1 MTEPHFR
8 TEQLHLSGVTHGYGD
23 RELFNGVELVIA
35 AGEHAA
41 VVGEN
46 GAGKSTLLRILAGI
60 EAPVEG
66 TARRHGR
73 VGYLAQTSGL
83 SARLT
88 VADAIDDALRTLRE
102 MEAELERLEAGLA
115 SAGPAEL
122 ETYGNLQTQ
131 YQLREG
137 YAAESRVEAAL
148 DRLGLGGVDRGR
160 TLGSLSGGEQE
171 RVALACLLADPADI
185 LLLDEPTNHLDAS
198 GTAWLEG
205 RLAAHRGAVVVVSHD
220 RVLLRKVAATV
231 IEVDAERRSV
241 NRYGNGYDGYLK
253 EKRAERQRWVQ
264 QYHGWLDAMA
274 AERRQADTV
283 AGRMGYARRRDNDK
297 AAFDFKTG
305 TWERA
310 AASKIRNA
318 QERLRR
324 LEDNPVER
332 PPERLK
338 LEAGLDGGL
347 KGRLHGG
354 PEGEPDGGPGTAAG
368 SRGGAA
374 GSAGGPSGNGHQ
386 EASDGVLCARNTRVP
401 GRLVVPEF
409 RVDRGQKIL
418 ITGPNGAGKSTLLSV
433 LAGTLEP
440 AAGQVVRH
448 GRIGY
453 LQQEL
458 ELPTYPNLRL
468 LPAFAAGLGGN
479 IDDHAEAL
487 LRLGLFRTSEFH
499 VPVGALSAGQQRRLA
514 LARLLLGH
522 KDIMLLDEPSNH
534 LAPALVEE
542 LESALA
548 EFDGTVV
555 MVSHDR
561 ALGEWF
567 DACADRPRG
576 RAGDGASGR
585 WVRYTMADGML
596 EKVAQPA

>member
-1 MTEPHFR
+1 MTESNAR
-8 TEQLHLSGVTHGYGD
+8 TEQLHLSGVSHGYGD
-23 RELFNGVELVIA
+23 RELFSGVDLAIS

-60 EAPVEG
+60 EAPGDG
-66 TARRHGR
+66 TVQRHGR

-83 SARLT
+83 PARLT
-88 VADAIDDALRTLRE
+88 VADAINNALLALRE
-102 MEAELERLEAGLA
+102 MEAELERLEDGLA
-115 SAGPAEL
+115 AAGPNEL
-122 ETYGNLQTQ
+122 EAYGNLQTQ

-160 TLGSLSGGEQE
+160 ALGSLSGGEQE

-185 LLLDEPTNHLDAS
+185 LLLDEPTNHLDAA

-220 RVLLRKVAATV
+220 RVLLRKVAAAV
-231 IEVDAERRSV
+231 IEVDAERRTV
-241 NRYGNGYDGYLK
+241 NRYGSGYDGYLK

-274 AERRQADTV
+274 SEQRQADTV
-283 AGRMGYARRRDNDK
+283 TSRMGYARRRDNDK
-297 AAFDFKTG
+297 AGFDFKTG

-310 AASKIRNA
+310 AASKVRNA

-338 LEAGLDGGL
+338 LDAGLDGA
-347 KGRLHGG
+347 G
-354 PEGEPDGGPGTAAG
+354 PDLDGEPRDPAD
-368 SRGGAA
+368 R
-374 GSAGGPSGNGHQ
+374 
-386 EASDGVLCARNTRVP
+386 VLHARNTQVP
-401 GRLVVPEF
+401 GRLDVPEF
-409 RVDRGQKIL
+409 RVERGQKIL

-458 ELPTYPNLRL
+458 ELPEHPSLRL

-479 IDDHAEAL
+479 IDHHAEAL

-499 VPVGALSAGQQRRLA
+499 VPVGALSAGQQRRLS

-522 KDIMLLDEPSNH
+522 NEVMLLDEPTNH
-534 LAPALVEE
+534 LAPVLVEE

-548 EFDGTVV
+548 DFSGTVV

-567 DACADRPRG
+567 DRCADRSRG
-576 RAGDGASGR
+576 RAGEGTPGT
-585 WVRYTMADGML
+585 WLRYTMAEGTL
-596 EKVAQPA
+596 EKAALLA

>member
-1 MTEPHFR
+1 
-8 TEQLHLSGVTHGYGD
+8 
-23 RELFNGVELVIA
+23 
-35 AGEHAA
+35 
-41 VVGEN
+41 
-46 GAGKSTLLRILAGI
+46 
-60 EAPVEG
+60 
-66 TARRHGR
+66 

-88 VADAIDDALRTLRE
+88 VADAIDDALRALRE
-102 MEAELERLEAGLA
+102 MEAELERLEDGLA

-122 ETYGNLQTQ
+122 EAYGNLQTQ

-198 GTAWLEG
+198 GTAWLES

-220 RVLLRKVAATV
+220 RVLLRKVAAAV

-338 LEAGLDGGL
+338 LDAGLDGG
-347 KGRLHGG
+347 
-354 PEGEPDGGPGTAAG
+354 PEGGLDGGPGTAAG
-368 SRGGAA
+368 SRASAA
-374 GSAGGPSGNGHQ
+374 GSAGGASGNGHR
-386 EASDGVLCARNTRVP
+386 EASDGVLWVRNTRVP

-409 RVDRGQKIL
+409 RVDTGEKIL

-440 AAGQVVRH
+440 AVGQVVRH

-458 ELPTYPNLRL
+458 ELPAYPNLRL
-468 LPAFAAGLGGN
+468 LPAFGAGLGGN

-487 LRLGLFRTSEFH
+487 LRLGLFRASEFH

-522 KDIMLLDEPSNH
+522 KDIMLLDEPTNH

-567 DACADRPRG
+567 DACADRSRG
-576 RAGDGASGR
+576 RAGEGASGR
-585 WVRYTMADGML
+585 WVRYTMADGMVQ
-596 EKVAQPA
+596 KVAQPA

>member
-1 MTEPHFR
+1 MTEPNSH
-8 TEQLHLSGVTHGYGD
+8 TGQLRLSGVSHGYGD
-23 RELFNGVELVIA
+23 RELFTAVDLVISA
-35 AGEHAA
+35 AEHAA

-46 GAGKSTLLRILAGI
+46 GAGKSTLLRILAGL
-60 EAPVEG
+60 EQPAEG
-66 TARRHGR
+66 TARRQGR
-73 VGYLAQTSGL
+73 VGYLAQTTGL
-83 SARLT
+83 PARLT
-88 VADAIDDALRTLRE
+88 VADAIDDALRALRD

-115 SAGPAEL
+115 AAEADDL
-122 ETYGNLQTQ
+122 EAYGNLQTQ

-148 DRLGLGGVDRGR
+148 DRLGLGGVDRSR

-198 GTAWLEG
+198 GTAWLED

-220 RVLLRKVAATV
+220 RVLLRKVAAAV
-231 IEVDAERRSV
+231 IEVDAERRTV

-264 QYHGWLDAMA
+264 QYHSWLDAMA

-283 AGRMGYARRRDNDK
+283 SDRMGYARRRDNDK
-297 AAFDFKTG
+297 AGFDFKTG

-338 LEAGLDGGL
+338 LDAGLDGAF
-347 KGRLHGG
+347 
-354 PEGEPDGGPGTAAG
+354 DGGPDGSGAG
-368 SRGGAA
+368 AGEPNQGSAR
-374 GSAGGPSGNGHQ
+374 GSAGR
-386 EASDGVLCARNTRVP
+386 VLHARNARVP
-401 GRLVVPEF
+401 GRLDVAEF

-440 AAGQVVRH
+440 EGGQVVRS

-458 ELPTYPNLRL
+458 ELPEHPSLRL

-522 KDIMLLDEPSNH
+522 NEIMLLDEPTNH

-548 EFDGTVV
+548 DFGGTVV

-561 ALGEWF
+561 ALGVWF
-567 DACADRPRG
+567 DACAERSRN
-576 RAGDGASGR
+576 RAGEGAPGM
-585 WVRYTMADGML
+585 WLRYAMADGAV
-596 EKVAQPA
+596 EQVAVPA

>member
-1 MTEPHFR
+1 MTEPNFR
-8 TEQLHLSGVTHGYGD
+8 TGQLHLSGVSHGYGD
-23 RELFNGVELVIA
+23 RELFTGVELVIA

-60 EAPVEG
+60 ETPAEG
-66 TARRHGR
+66 TAQRHGR

-88 VADAIDDALRTLRE
+88 VADAIDDALRALRE
-102 MEAELERLEAGLA
+102 MEAELERLEDGLA
-115 SAGPAEL
+115 AAGPAEL
-122 ETYGNLQTQ
+122 EAYGNLQTQ

-220 RVLLRKVAATV
+220 RVLLRKVAAAV
-231 IEVDAERRSV
+231 IEVDAERRTV

-264 QYHGWLDAMA
+264 QYHGWIDAMA

-338 LEAGLDGGL
+338 LDAGLDGGL
-347 KGRLHGG
+347 
-354 PEGEPDGGPGTAAG
+354 DGGPDPAADSG
-368 SRGGAA
+368 GGAGGSSSAGLPGADTRKPAMGCCMPATPRCLAGWTYPSSGWIAARKSSSPGPTVPGSPHCSRSWPERSSRPRARWCATA
-374 GSAGGPSGNGHQ
+374 GSAICSRSWSCPSIQ
-386 EASDGVLCARNTRVP
+386 S
-401 GRLVVPEF
+401 
-409 RVDRGQKIL
+409 
-418 ITGPNGAGKSTLLSV
+418 
-433 LAGTLEP
+433 
-440 AAGQVVRH
+440 
-448 GRIGY
+448 
-453 LQQEL
+453 
-458 ELPTYPNLRL
+458 LRL

-479 IDDHAEAL
+479 IDTHAEAL

-522 KDIMLLDEPSNH
+522 KDVMLLDEPSNH

-567 DACADRPRG
+567 DGCADRSRG
-576 RAGDGASGR
+576 RAGEGASGR
-585 WVRYTMADGML
+585 WLRYTMADGML
-596 EKVAQPA
+596 EKVALPA